1 LLHQAA
7 VVADMNPTNP
17 SYATPLNRDLN
28 LLGVR
33 VLLVDDDDDVR
44 EAQRRILEQSQ
55 QISVIAEASTGE
67 EALQLLESTKVDVVT
82 LDLLLPGVSGI
93 ETIIQVKANSP
104 TVRIIVLSAY
114 GGDLME
120 RSVQAGGDGYVLKS
134 YAYKTLVE
142 RVLTI
147 ANSSPRSQ
155 LP

>member
-33 VLLVDDDDDVR
+33 VLLVDDDVR

-82 LDLLLPGVSGI
+82 LDLLLPGISGI